1 MAELLNPS
9 ALAIVLFVLCIIQFG
24 FIIYLAGRKKKTKLV
39 AEKHYISLHN
49 SYDIVKN
56 QLAYCHKENS
66 EMQSKM
72 EALAKQISDLEEINS
87 NLTEQK
93 GKLIESKNQL
103 EVLHR
108 KKEEL
113 FAIAIHD
120 IKNPASAIKGYI
132 ELINNFDISA
142 QEQQELMVSLLQSSE
157 QLMQLAQQVSKSFA
171 EESIEEQ
178 KKYQPASIKDIIDS
192 VCSMNQPYAKKKGIK
207 LINKSSSSLP
217 QINAD
222 IIKIEEVLEN
232 LINNALKYS
241 SHDTMVQ
248 VLTYF
253 NSDVL
258 TVEVSD
264 NGPGLSD
271 EDLTRVF
278 SKGAVLSTQP
288 TGGESRSG
296 LGLWIVKTIIEDHNG
311 RVWVKSKKGRGSTFA
326 FELPVL
332 K

>member
-9 ALAIVLFVLCIIQFG
+9 ALAIVLFVLCVIQFG

-157 QLMQLAQQVSKSFA
+157 QLM
-171 EESIEEQ
+171 
-178 KKYQPASIKDIIDS
+178 
-192 VCSMNQPYAKKKGIK
+192 
-207 LINKSSSSLP
+207 
-217 QINAD
+217 
-222 IIKIEEVLEN
+222 
-232 LINNALKYS
+232 
-241 SHDTMVQ
+241 
-248 VLTYF
+248 
-253 NSDVL
+253 
-258 TVEVSD
+258 
-264 NGPGLSD
+264 
-271 EDLTRVF
+271 
-278 SKGAVLSTQP
+278 
-288 TGGESRSG
+288 
-296 LGLWIVKTIIEDHNG
+296 
-311 RVWVKSKKGRGSTFA
+311 
-326 FELPVL
+326 
-332 K
+332 